1 MLIKRLYL
9 RNFRVYEDELD
20 LEVPPGLVGV
30 YGPNGAGK
38 STLLEA
44 ILFTLWG
51 KARTTKDQIRSAGVG
66 GDCITEVEFEHEG
79 HLYLVRRTLKGINSN
94 VSVEAHCDGA
104 LMSTGTRDAERYVES
119 VLGMDDGAFRASVFT
134 EQKQL
139 AAFSN
144 QSPAERRR
152 LVLQLLGITPLDTA
166 RDSARREA
174 REMAADHERLR
185 GMLAD
190 LVQLETEA
198 ADTSAGADASEV
210 VAAEEAGAA
219 EAARVASEAAAAA
232 FAAEDRKRQ
241 EHDAL
246 VLEGRAA
253 RQEMDTAEQ
262 SMARFR
268 SELTQLDD
276 LAVRLTALQG
286 ESSGLQQDEV
296 RLEATVGAAAAAAI
310 AAAVEV
316 PPRPAPVDEEALQ
329 RVELSASSLRE
340 EAAAAVALLRA
351 AEAEVTRAG
360 QALERSVSLSGEGE
374 CPTCGQSLGDAFET
388 VQEHRRSDLR
398 QAEAHRA
405 ELQARARDLQQA
417 ADSARDLASETSQ
430 RVAEQRSRIATWEQ
444 ADRRRFEALEEARRA
459 WQRVLYIGARLWLV
473 PGYVAGDDGPDGEC
487 PPAPVLHQA
496 VATGRAEVE
505 RKRSAANEMHMI
517 RGRLEAR
524 RGLEQAMAEALQQ
537 SESAKGRVETLRDKV
552 RTLGFRKEDLDR
564 AAGQRDAASAAAQR
578 SAAAA
583 QRAAITAAQE
593 RERARGAALR
603 LAEGR
608 AQHAKLADLESES
621 RHRSRAADLLSE
633 FRNTVVASVGPRL
646 ALQAADLFGEL
657 TDHEYENIEV
667 DPDTYQLQ
675 ISDGGRLYGLDRF
688 SGSEIDL
695 ANLALRVA
703 ISEHIHFQSGGSVGL
718 LVLDEVFS
726 PLDEDRKARM
736 LLALE
741 RLKGRFRQVLVV
753 THDNEIKEQMPAA
766 IEVVKLAGRRA
777 TARVVGD

>member
-20 LEVPPGLVGV
+20 LELPPGLVGI

-66 GDCITEVEFEHEG
+66 GDCVTEVEFEHEG
-79 HLYLVRRTLKGINSN
+79 HLYLIRRTLKGINSAI
-94 VSVEAHCDGA
+94 SVEAHCDGA

-166 RDSARREA
+166 RDAARKEA
-174 REMAADHERLR
+174 RERASDHERLR
-185 GMLAD
+185 GLLAD
-190 LVQLETEA
+190 LEVLEVEA
-198 ADTSAGADASEV
+198 SDSAARAEASEM

-219 EAARVASEAAAAA
+219 EAARARAEAAAAA
-232 FAAEDRKRQ
+232 FGAHDLRRQ
-241 EHDAL
+241 EHDTL
-246 VLEGRAA
+246 VVEGRAA
-253 RQEMDTAEQ
+253 RQELDTAEQ
-262 SMARFR
+262 AVTRYR
-268 SELTQLDD
+268 TELAGLEELGRNLVALEEQSAGLDD
-276 LAVRLTALQG
+276 
-286 ESSGLQQDEV
+286 DER
-296 RLEATVGAAAAAAI
+296 RLELIGAAATAARTAAAM
-310 AAAVEV
+310 VV
-316 PPRPAPVDEEALQ
+316 PPRPDPVDEEGLQ
-329 RVELSASSLRE
+329 RAEAEAVSLRE
-340 EAAAAVALLRA
+340 EAAAAVALVRA
-351 AEAEVTRAG
+351 AEADRGRAG
-360 QALERSVSLSGEGE
+360 QALERSSSLSGEGE
-374 CPTCGQSLGDAFET
+374 CPTCGQALGDAFET
-388 VQEHRRSDLR
+388 VQAHRR
-398 QAEAHRA
+398 AEFEEADRRHREMKARAEELTAAARASAGSATEMGRAAAAHRA
-405 ELQARARDLQQA
+405 RLAEWEQTERRRADAVDTLQAQWGA
-417 ADSARDLASETSQ
+417 AVEAGAAAWLEIPVTAEPPGPHTLSA
-430 RVAEQRSRIATWEQ
+430 
-444 ADRRRFEALEEARRA
+444 
-459 WQRVLYIGARLWLV
+459 
-473 PGYVAGDDGPDGEC
+473 
-487 PPAPVLHQA
+487 A
-496 VATGRAEVE
+496 VAAGRAAVE
-505 RKRSAANEMHMI
+505 TKKKAAASAHMV

-524 RGLEQAMAEALQQ
+524 PAVERSLAAAVEQAG
-537 SESAKGRVETLRDKV
+537 SAAGRVEALRGKV
-552 RTLGFRKEDLDR
+552 KALGFRKDDLDR
-564 AAGQRDAASAAAQR
+564 AAETRDTAAEAAR
-578 SAAAA
+578 SAAATA
-583 QRAAITAAQE
+583 QRAAIAAAQD
-593 RERARGAALR
+593 RERANGATTR

-608 AQHAKLADLESES
+608 AQHARLADLESDA
-621 RHRSRAADLLSE
+621 RHRSRAADLLSD

-657 TDHEYENIEV
+657 TDHEYESIEV

-718 LVLDEVFS
+718 LVLDEVFG

-753 THDNEIKEQMPAA
+753 THDNEIKEQMPGA
-766 IEVVKLAGRRA
+766 IEVMKRPGRRA